1 MVAEH
6 KGFGLYVAWPIEWSL
21 GSNWAL
27 KFYSALDFWCAK
39 ICQQRPLGPRVV
51 IAPVSSTHSQQ
62 REASFKG
69 LICTKRSPEDIGG
82 TTPGELRSVYEPIV
96 RHLGA
101 FRRILLPQLFL
112 GLLHS
117 RHEMSALLRLIR
129 TLQPKIC
136 DRTEGDE
143 SVDSAANNART
154 FCLEW
159 RDTSSSLSRPR
170 TQVAATR

>member
-1 MVAEH
+1 MLAHRHILRREQEVLKAGHELSAAQ
-6 KGFGLYVAWPIEWSL
+6 KVLA
-21 GSNWAL
+21 AL
-27 KFYSALDFWCAK
+27 L
-39 ICQQRPLGPRVV
+39 RV
-51 IAPVSSTHSQQ
+51 
-62 REASFKG
+62 K
-69 LICTKRSPEDIGG
+69 
-82 TTPGELRSVYEPIV
+82 LRSVYHPIV

-154 FCLEW
+154 FSLEW

-170 TQVAATR
+170 TQVAATG